1 MESSNNLQSS
11 HRFNEE
17 RFKNNLKTF
26 DAKFW
31 ESAGIITKTKSDEE
45 SLVDP
50 DLEDSPMAGRSRK
63 KTVTEVIH
71 QKDGDLEQ
79 MMREISTPLR
89 KDKLVDLSKYKV
101 DKVASD
107 LLDETSERD
116 AKESKGSWEAK
127 FDDIAVSFRSTT
139 SRKSDDLSSRSE
151 HFPSPGHLV
160 PNRSRGAIPRS
171 KTLSSSSDHTSRK
184 SRIEMVVK
192 TDHHHHHA
200 RPLSERL
207 QSSTSD
213 SDNSRRNKERRKSLS
228 HSPTPP
234 HHSPTTPHRRSRSVA
249 RSEEPRI
256 SHGHHRSRRASL
268 YGNSRRRSVER
279 RGSSI
284 EPRGRRRSS
293 SLMANRV
300 TVKEHAG
307 RDTNRGRSPL
317 GGSTTP
323 RSSRRSRRYSMGQ
336 TSSHSPVPF
345 DDLPMSPSRSRR
357 PVSQTNLSTSAA
369 AAAATR
375 AESSPK
381 SPVRKSSEKA
391 KGRSRSPRQRPA
403 NLRNA
408 SRDKAPPPP
417 PPVDL
422 DDDEEFEEALKKS
435 SHRSPTNSASRKSR
449 ERPISMRNRGTSIGS
464 SDSDSGEFEEYE
476 EPLVGS
482 RNSPPRPKGK
492 SRSPRARP
500 SSRKR
505 L

>member
-50 DLEDSPMAGRSRK
+50 DLEDSPMMGRSRK

-192 TDHHHHHA
+192 TDHHHHA
-200 RPLSERL
+200 RPLSDRL

-234 HHSPTTPHRRSRSVA
+234 HHSPTPHRRSRSVA

-256 SHGHHRSRRASL
+256 SHGHRSRRASL
-268 YGNSRRRSVER
+268 YGGSRRRSVER

-307 RDTNRGRSPL
+307 RDNRGRSPL

-336 TSSHSPVPF
+336 ASSHSPVPF
-345 DDLPMSPSRSRR
+345 DDLLMSPSRSRR
-357 PVSQTNLSTSAA
+357 PVSQTNLSTS
-369 AAAATR
+369 AAATR

-391 KGRSRSPRQRPA
+391 KGRSRSPRARPA

-417 PPVDL
+417 PMDL
-422 DDDEEFEEALKKS
+422 DDDEDFEEALKKS
-435 SHRSPTNSASRKSR
+435 SHRSPTNAASRKSR